1 MSSISILTRAP
12 RLSDDVAEGLIAA
25 IQSHEFVAGSRLPAE
40 RELAERFGV
49 SRIVIREAMARL
61 KSDGVVE
68 SRQGAGAF
76 VATDGAKVPFRIG
89 SAVGGDLRELF
100 ELRVA
105 VESAAAAMAA
115 RNVSQR
121 QMIAI
126 EEALVAMRCDV
137 EAGRNGTESD
147 RAFHAAIATASQN
160 QYIDRFIGFL
170 GLHLRTAISTARSN
184 TASKLPQSI
193 LSVQAEHERIY
204 DAILERNPVAAE
216 AAMKLHL
223 QNALNRLFPSP
234 TEPGDAPRS

>member
-1 MSSISILTRAP
+1 MSSIAILARAP
-12 RLSDDVAEGLIAA
+12 RLSDDVAESLIAA
-25 IQSHEFVAGSRLPAE
+25 IKNGELVAGKRLPAE

-89 SAVGGDLRELF
+89 SAAGSDLRDLF

-115 RNVSQR
+115 RNAGREQIVV
-121 QMIAI
+121 I
-126 EEALVAMRCDV
+126 EKALVTMRQDV
-137 EAGRNGTESD
+137 EAGRNGIESD
-147 RAFHAAIATASQN
+147 RAFHEAIATASQN

-193 LSVQAEHERIY
+193 VSVQEEHERIY
-204 DAILERNPVAAE
+204 EAILARSPDAAE
-216 AAMKLHL
+216 AAMKVHL
-223 QNALNRLFPSP
+223 QNALDRLFPKSGGSKP
-234 TEPGDAPRS
+234 